1 MLAELPIVEH
11 PDLLVGRGNADD
23 AGVVRVREDLALIQ
37 TVDYFTPIVDDP
49 RTFGR
54 IAAANALS
62 DVYAMGGTPL
72 TAMNIVCFPRKSL
85 PLDVLRDVLLGG
97 HEVVEQAGALLV
109 GGHSVEDPELKY
121 GLSVTGTVHPDRVIT
136 NAGARPGD
144 RLLLTK
150 PLGTGVLA
158 TAIKGGLASPDL
170 EAKAMRWMT
179 TLNRE
184 AAEVM
189 QEVGVNACTDI
200 TGFGLLGHALEL
212 ASASGV
218 TVQIEAPRV
227 PIIRGVKDLAA
238 MGMIPAG
245 SFANRKFCERAL
257 TVENSVDQLLMD
269 LLADAQTSGGL
280 LISVAESAAAEL
292 HAALERRQVPHHEI
306 GWVVETSSGRIHV
319 TP

>member
-1 MLAELPIVEH
+1 MLAELPLAEH

-23 AGVVRVREDLALIQ
+23 AGVVRVRDDLALIQ
-37 TVDYFTPIVDDP
+37 TVDFFTPIVDDP
-49 RTFGR
+49 RNFGR

-85 PLDVLRDVLLGG
+85 PLDVLREVLLGG

-121 GLSVTGTVHPDRVIT
+121 GLSVTGTIHPDRVIT
-136 NAGARPGD
+136 NAGAKPGD

-158 TAIKGGLASPDL
+158 TAIKGGMASPEL
-170 EAKAMRWMT
+170 EVEAVRWMT

-184 AAEVM
+184 AAAAM
-189 QEVGVNACTDI
+189 QEAGVNACTDI

-218 TVQIEAPRV
+218 TVQIDASRV
-227 PIIRGVKDLAA
+227 PLIDGVKDLAT

-245 SFANRKFCERAL
+245 SFANRRFCERA
-257 TVENSVDQLLMD
+257 VIVDDGVDPLLVD

-280 LISVAESAAAEL
+280 LISVAQSSGDDL
-292 HAALERRQVPHHEI
+292 HAALERRQIPHHEI
-306 GWVVETSSGRIHV
+306 GWVVETSSGRIRV
-319 TP
+319 SP